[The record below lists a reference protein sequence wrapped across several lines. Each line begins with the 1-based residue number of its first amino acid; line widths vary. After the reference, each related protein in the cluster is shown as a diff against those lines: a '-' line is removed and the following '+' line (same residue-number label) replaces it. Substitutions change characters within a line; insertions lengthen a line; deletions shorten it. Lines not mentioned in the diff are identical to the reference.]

1 MATQIPPAVILV
13 RPTEAGNIGSV
24 ARAMANTGLEE
35 LIIVEPAV
43 QIGRTARAFAVGAT
57 PILDRSHRYGS
68 LADAIEPF
76 QQLIGTSSQRSRA
89 PRVPL
94 LTPRQLAASFSSNPQ
109 PRTALVFGPERTGL
123 TTDELAHCS
132 LLVRIP
138 ASPQQPTLNLAQA
151 VLIVAH
157 ELFVARLQTTNDGR
171 QPDRASLGDVEG
183 FLTHL
188 REVLTLVGFNRDD
201 TFASVFRDLR
211 RLTARADLRPRE
223 VTILRGILRRTEHQL
238 NHHPESSGNGNDKLP
253 LP

>member
-1 MATQIPPAVILV
+1 MATQLPPAIILV
-13 RPTEAGNIGSV
+13 RPTEAGNVGSV
-24 ARAMANTGLEE
+24 ARAMANTGLQE

-43 QIGRTARAFAVGAT
+43 QIGRTARAFAVGAAS
-57 PILDRSHRYGS
+57 ILDQARRYGA
-68 LADAIEPF
+68 LADAIDPF

-89 PRVPL
+89 PKVPL
-94 LTPRQLAASFSSNPQ
+94 LTPRELASSFSGRLQ

-138 ASPQQPTLNLAQA
+138 AFPQQPTLNLAQS

-157 ELFVARLQTTNDGR
+157 ELFVAPLQSAQEGR
-171 QPDRASLGDVEG
+171 PPDRASLGDVEG
-183 FLTHL
+183 FLSHL

-201 TFASVFRDLR
+201 TFEAVFRDLR

-238 NHHPESSGNGNDKLP
+238 TQPAAESCEEE
-253 LP
+253 